1 MTSRFG
7 NIHSFYQTLELTTHL
22 PEVIACGESVE
33 LAAGERFQPAE
44 GFIYF
49 VLEGQMTLAV
59 DDEQN
64 LLGIVI
70 ENMPLGLL
78 EHYCPSVEFVYQC
91 QEHCRFSKITAS
103 DFERIFYHSSP
114 RYMKELATILIY
126 MGIFVLDAS
135 NERGNLSGFQTIRSM
150 LFRYLYRNEID
161 TGKRESLSA
170 FIIKRTN
177 LSRSY
182 VYQVL
187 AALKAG
193 GYITV
198 KKGQLISIDRKIP
211 EKF

>member
-33 LAAGERFQPAE
+33 LAAGDRFQPAE

-49 VLEGQMTLAV
+49 VLEGKMTLAV

-78 EHYCPSVEFVYQC
+78 EYYCPSVKLVYQC
-91 QEHCRFSKITAS
+91 LEKCRFTQVAVS
-103 DFERIFYHSSP
+103 DFERIFFHSSP
-114 RYMKELATILIY
+114 QYMKELAQILVY
-126 MGIFVLDAS
+126 MSVFTLDAS
-135 NERGNLSGFQTIRSM
+135 NERGNLSGFQTIKSM
-150 LFRYLYRNEID
+150 LSRYLYRSEID

>member
-1 MTSRFG
+1 LR
-7 NIHSFYQTLELTTHL
+7 Q
-22 PEVIACGESVE
+22 
-33 LAAGERFQPAE
+33 
-44 GFIYF
+44 
-49 VLEGQMTLAV
+49 GQVTLAV

-78 EHYCPSVEFVYQC
+78 EHYCPSARFFYRC
-91 QEHCRFSKITAS
+91 QENCRFSKIAAS

-114 RYMKELATILIY
+114 QYTKELTTILVY
-126 MGIFVLDAS
+126 MGIFVLDVS
-135 NERGNLSGFQTIRSM
+135 NERGNLSGFQTIKSM
-150 LFRYLYRNEID
+150 LFRYLYRREID

-187 AALKAG
+187 AALKEG